1 MCHSSHNVFFL
12 QLLESIMP
20 SPTLTT
26 PNAALTCSAT
36 PTFGRW
42 GTCAQLRRSGCW
54 VRLISTK
61 FFPVSFVGNGR
72 AMAKNVNITRRE
84 HVHQKISALMLC
96 IVMRTNFTLQKRSV
110 KGKTDSAA
118 WSPSSGGMPN
128 ALEELRIFRL
138 LAMNVAFNTGRGQKE
153 LMH

>member
-1 MCHSSHNVFFL
+1 MCHSSHNLFF

-26 PNAALTCSAT
+26 PNAARTCSAVRA
-36 PTFGRW
+36 FGRW
-42 GTCAQLRRSGCW
+42 KMYVQLRRSGCW
-54 VRLISTK
+54 VQLISTK
-61 FFPVSFVGNGR
+61 FFPVSFVGKGR
-72 AMAKNVNITRRE
+72 AMAKNVNITKRE
-84 HVHQKISALMLC
+84 HVPHKISALMLC
-96 IVMRTNFTLQKRSV
+96 IVMRTNFTRQKRSV

-118 WSPSSGGMPN
+118 WSRSSKGMPN
-128 ALEELRIFRL
+128 AWEELRIFRL